1 MVRGAFKRA
10 LLQCAEEGKPLS
22 TMIYESL
29 QSDFLNTMRVIASY
43 TPKELEQTIEHKRS
57 ADEFTDAELQLIAA
71 GSRIV
76 DAGEAEGEER
86 VH

>member
-1 MVRGAFKRA
+1 M
-10 LLQCAEEGKPLS
+10 L
-22 TMIYESL
+22 YESL